1 VSALLIKIL
10 LAVFACVIAILGVS
24 DLKTVRD
31 NGMLAPRPWWRRITC
46 AGKVKMVCAIATLF
60 LIGLNEYWSYTSAK
74 VAKEQADA
82 EAKNLQSRLDRADRD
97 MLANIQK
104 ITELSRTN
112 GYLVTT
118 LDFSLVRAGAAR
130 VSWEDIASPQ
140 VKLHFENGQSVIP
153 KAGDVVEWVISC
165 EDGRLPA
172 LPTTATCAQSGYGR
186 LMADAAPVVLDEK
199 SGRRTFFGTR
209 STNATMTYRSAAENN
224 YCPETAEAL
233 KASHCDLE
241 LTIMREARWKFEQ
254 LGTEHNGAGD
264 VSIPDDAQ
272 DACRRY
278 EALFGESCQQAL
290 RNTRAH

>member
-1 VSALLIKIL
+1 VTGLLIKIF
-10 LAVFACVIAILGVS
+10 LAVFACIVAVLGVS
-24 DLKTVRD
+24 DLKTVVD
-31 NGMLAPRPWWRRITC
+31 NRASAPRPWWRRVTRI
-46 AGKVKMVCAIATLF
+46 GKVKIACAIATLL
-60 LIGLNEYWSYTSAK
+60 LIGLNEYWSYTSTKAATAK
-74 VAKEQADA
+74 ADA
-82 EAKNLQSRLDRADRD
+82 EAKNLQSRLDRADED
-97 MLANIQK
+97 MLANIRK
-104 ITELSRTN
+104 IAELSRTN

-140 VKLHFENGQSVIP
+140 VELHFENGQSVIP

-165 EDGRLPA
+165 EDGRVPA
-172 LPTTATCAQSGYGR
+172 LPTTSTCAQTGYGR
-186 LMADAAPVVLDEK
+186 LMANAAPVVLDDK

-209 STNATMTYRSAAENN
+209 STNGTMTYRSAAENN
-224 YCPETAEAL
+224 FCPETAEAL

-254 LGTEHNGAGD
+254 LGTEQNGPGE

-278 EALFGESCQQAL
+278 QALFGESCQEAL
-290 RNTRAH
+290 KNTTAH